1 MGKSVQ
7 HAYRFAAFLQTLEIG
22 FSICELFILSHQCF
36 PADGIIGTDFIEKV
50 ALLYHSNY
58 PNQFVQNSPRS
69 FQISKEV
76 VLRAIDSMT
85 GSMHQFMLLF
95 ESTNA
100 PRISSVG
107 RQVIVV
113 SPEQQY
119 ASSHTQHSMP
129 NKKKQK
135 RNKFSS
141 FCPVESKYICIDFFR
156 GATEKRFQFQ

>member
-22 FSICELFILSHQCF
+22 FSICELFIQWHQCF
-36 PADGIIGTDFIEKV
+36 PANGIIVTDFVDKV
-50 ALLYHSNY
+50 ALLYRSNY
-58 PNQFVQNSPRS
+58 PNQFVKNTPSS

-76 VLRAIDSMT
+76 VLRAIDTIT
-85 GSMHQFMLLF
+85 GNMHQFMLLF
-95 ESTNA
+95 DSTNA

-119 ASSHTQHSMP
+119 ASSHIQHSMQ
-129 NKKKQK
+129 NKKQQK
-135 RNKFSS
+135 RNKFS
-141 FCPVESKYICIDFFR
+141 
-156 GATEKRFQFQ
+156 